1 MVSFWPKRWFES
13 CDQYALKFWT
23 DLMGA
28 VHGVSLKYVAVA
40 CMSAFAARYVM
51 PIDVDQLLFAD
62 ADVNGLDNLQ
72 LLIGLYLYNV
82 SVINFVIAV
91 LFNLRLGMSILG
103 KDAASGVIPLWS
115 YVLFFGFHAPT
126 LLYTKFARER
136 DRKTGVAP
144 ADEVEP
150 GWWVGGRYS
159 HELGRRWAGTIDLT
173 CEFPESSTQDK
184 YLLIE
189 CWDGV
194 PPTPEQ
200 LEEAAQFGVSAHER
214 GDVLVHCAHG
224 RGRSTTTLCACL
236 VRAGQYPTWE
246 DAFAAI
252 KQKRKVVK
260 LNASMRKALTE
271 WQAKYT
277 TKVK

>member
-1 MVSFWPKRWFES
+1 
-13 CDQYALKFWT
+13 
-23 DLMGA
+23 MGA
-28 VHGVSLKYVAVA
+28 VHGVSLKYVAFA
-40 CMSAFAARYVM
+40 GISAFAARWVM
-51 PIDVDQLLFAD
+51 PMDIDQLLFAD
-62 ADVNGLDNLQ
+62 GDLQGLDNLQ

-82 SVINFVIAV
+82 SVINLVIAV
-91 LFNLRLGMSILG
+91 LFNLKLGMGLLG
-103 KDAASGVIPLWS
+103 KDAASGAIPIWS
-115 YVLFFGFHAPT
+115 YVLFFGFHCPT
-126 LLYTKFARER
+126 LVYTKLQRER

-144 ADEVEP
+144 ADEVES

-173 CEFPESSTQDK
+173 CEFPETSTQEK

-194 PPTPEQ
+194 PRTPDQ
-200 LEEAAQFGVSAHER
+200 LEEAAQFGIAAHER

-236 VRAGQYPTWE
+236 VRAGRFPTWE
-246 DAFAAI
+246 EAFAAI

-260 LNASMRKALTE
+260 LNSSMRRALSE